1 MRSEHCVGFLK
12 GRWSSLRGLRVA
24 ISNEKLLHFATLWII
39 GCIHLHAF
47 AMKHEEGQD
56 MRRDTFYREGHKYQ
70 KKQRKA
76 EEKWRRRQR
85 RRQAENEEEL
95 DRNDDIELLEGKLKR
110 EELKDAIIAYFGM
123 DEN

>member
-1 MRSEHCVGFLK
+1 MGFLK

-56 MRRDTFYREGHKYQ
+56 MRRDKFYQNGQKYQ
-70 KKQRKA
+70 KKQQKLER
-76 EEKWRRRQR
+76 KWRRQQR
-85 RRQAENEEEL
+85 RQQAENEEEL
-95 DRNDDIELLEGKLKR
+95 DKSDDVELLEGKLKR
-110 EELKDAIIAYFGM
+110 EELKDAIIAYLRM
-123 DEN
+123 DED